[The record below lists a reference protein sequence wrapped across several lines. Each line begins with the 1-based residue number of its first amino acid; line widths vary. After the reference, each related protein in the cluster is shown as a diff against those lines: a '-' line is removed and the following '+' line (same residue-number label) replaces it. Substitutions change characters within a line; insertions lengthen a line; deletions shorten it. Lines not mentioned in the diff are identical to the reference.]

1 MKAGVVIVNT
11 SRGAVIDETA
21 LVAALDSGKVSSA
34 GLDVFEHE
42 PRVHPGL
49 VGNEKVL
56 LLPHMGT
63 WTVEVC
69 SLLLVS
75 TSDCILHFPLHYQYP
90 LLQLWSRKAK
100 SNKICAFQPP
110 LILFSSNPS
119 SLHNP
124 QSHPPPP
131 PPIPNIFLSLNPESY
146 FPRSSAQ
153 SITFLSLILKDVLP
167 SFPHY
172 HSPSKTKQAA
182 MSPGIYPTNTIS
194 LCMYRPN

>member
-42 PRVHPGL
+42 PSVHPGL

-75 TSDCILHFPLHYQYP
+75 PSDCILQFPLHYQ
-90 LLQLWSRKAK
+90 
-100 SNKICAFQPP
+100 
-110 LILFSSNPS
+110 
-119 SLHNP
+119 
-124 QSHPPPP
+124 HPPPP
-131 PPIPNIFLSLNPESY
+131 KENNFPSLKPESY
-146 FPRSSAQ
+146 FPNPVHNQ
-153 SITFLSLILKDVLP
+153 LHFLSLLLKDP
-167 SFPHY
+167 F
-172 HSPSKTKQAA
+172 PSKSKQTT
-182 MSPGIYPTNTIS
+182 MTPGIYPTNMIS
-194 LCMYRPN
+194 LLYV

>member
-42 PRVHPGL
+42 PSVHPGL

-90 LLQLWSRKAK
+90 LLQYGAEKQSPIKFA
-100 SNKICAFQPP
+100 P
-110 LILFSSNPS
+110 SNP
-119 SLHNP
+119 L
-124 QSHPPPP
+124 
-131 PPIPNIFLSLNPESY
+131 
-146 FPRSSAQ
+146 
-153 SITFLSLILKDVLP
+153 
-167 SFPHY
+167 
-172 HSPSKTKQAA
+172 
-182 MSPGIYPTNTIS
+182 
-194 LCMYRPN
+194 